1 MASGYKQRATEI
13 LKAAGITINGSAP
26 HDMQVH
32 DDRVYRR
39 VFADGTLG
47 LGESYMDGWWDAE
60 DLPALFLKVM
70 RADLYKEIANVG
82 TILLGLRAKLTN
94 MQSGRRAFEVGE
106 KHYDIGNELYKKMLD
121 ARMIYSCGYW
131 SSPTNPAQTLDEAQE
146 AKLDLICRKI
156 GLKAGDTVLD
166 IGCGWGG
173 FLKFAAEKY
182 GAKGVGITVSKEQ
195 AVLARE
201 NCKGLPIEI
210 RVEDYHDT
218 QGQFDH
224 VVSVG
229 MFEHVGPKNYRSF
242 MQKVHS
248 LLKPDGIFLLHTIG
262 AADIQVKPDPWFHKY
277 IFPNG
282 TSPSGKNIM
291 SSIERLFI
299 MEDWHNFGADYD
311 KTLCSWW
318 ANFDRAWP
326 TLKHKYGDRFYRM
339 WKFYLLSSAGSFR
352 GRAGNLWQIVLSPRG
367 VVGGY
372 TSVR

>member
-1 MASGYKQRATEI
+1 MKSYKQRAEEI
-13 LKAAGITINGSAP
+13 LKVAGITINGTQP
-26 HDMQVH
+26 YDMQVR
-32 DDRVYRR
+32 DERVYRR

-47 LGESYMDGWWDAE
+47 LGESYMDGWWDC
-60 DLPALFLKVM
+60 DDMPTLFMKVM
-70 RADLYKEIANVG
+70 RADLYKEIANLG

-106 KHYDIGNELYKKMLD
+106 KHYDIGNELYKQMLD

-131 SSPTNPAQTLDEAQE
+131 SGTPAATTLDAAQE

-195 AVLARE
+195 AALAKE

-218 QGQFDH
+218 EGQFDH
-224 VVSVG
+224 IVSVG
-229 MFEHVGPKNYRSF
+229 MFEHVGPKNYRSY
-242 MQKVHS
+242 MKKAHS
-248 LLKPDGIFLLHTIG
+248 LLKDGGIFLLHTIG
-262 AADIQVKPDPWFHKY
+262 AADIQAKPDPWLHKY

-282 TSPSGKNIM
+282 TSPSGAHLTEA
-291 SSIERLFI
+291 IERLFI

-311 KTLCSWW
+311 KTLMQWW

-326 TLKHKYGDRFYRM
+326 TLKETYGERFYRM
-339 WKFYLLSSAGSFR
+339 WKFYLLSCAGGFR
-352 GRAGNLWQIVLSPRG
+352 GRQVELWQIVLSKKG
-367 VVGGY
+367 IVGGY
-372 TSVR
+372 KSVR

>member
-1 MASGYKQRATEI
+1 MKGYQKRAEEI
-13 LKAAGITINGSAP
+13 LKVAGITVNGSAP
-26 HDMQVH
+26 YDMQVH
-32 DDRVYRR
+32 DERVYRR

-60 DLPALFLKVM
+60 DLPELFLRVM
-70 RADLYKEIANVG
+70 RADLYKEIANFG
-82 TILLGLRAKLTN
+82 TIMLALRAKLTN

-106 KHYDIGNELYKKMLD
+106 KHYDIGNDLYGAMLD
-121 ARMIYSCGYW
+121 SRMIYSCGYW
-131 SSPTNPAQTLDEAQE
+131 KDAQNLNEAQE

-156 GLKAGDTVLD
+156 GLKQDDTVLD

-195 AVLARE
+195 AALARK
-201 NCKGLPIEI
+201 NCEGLPVEI

-224 VVSVG
+224 IISIG
-229 MFEHVGPKNYRSF
+229 MFEHVGPKNYRSY

-248 LLKPDGIFLLHTIG
+248 LLKEDGLFLLHTIG
-262 AADIQVKPDPWFHKY
+262 AADIQIRQPDPWFHKY

-282 TSPSGKNIM
+282 VSPSGKNIM
-291 SSIERLFI
+291 ASIERLFI

-311 KTLCSWW
+311 RTLMQWW
-318 ANFDRAWP
+318 YNFDRTWP
-326 TLKHKYGDRFYRM
+326 TLKDKYGERFYRM
-339 WKFYLLSSAGSFR
+339 WKYYLLSVAGAFR
-352 GRAGNLWQIVLSPRG
+352 GRQMELWQVVLTKKG
-367 VVGGY
+367 IVGGY
-372 TSVR
+372 KSVR